1 MIRRWLERRRAGR
14 QARAAADLQIWL
26 DSSRALLALC
36 HEPLRSTE
44 GISDIGVVLDRIDR
58 SLLRYR
64 NEAAAVRATMR
75 PRPALAA
82 AARQATDGL
91 FALRNETCAFLL
103 RWQSLRQLPGSSA
116 ASIEVQRN
124 MEEARLQASRSA
136 RYLTGELEKLAP
148 ELDRLISHLSRPS
161 AEGPNLP

>member
-1 MIRRWLERRRAGR
+1 MMRRWLESWRAGR
-14 QARAAADLQIWL
+14 RARAAADLQTWL
-26 DSSRALLALC
+26 DSSRAVLALC

-64 NEAAAVRATMR
+64 NEAAAVRAAMR

-82 AARQATDGL
+82 EAHQATDGL

-103 RWQSLRQLPGSSA
+103 RWQSLRQIPGSSV

-136 RYLTGELEKLAP
+136 RSLTAKLDKLGP
-148 ELDRLISHLSRPS
+148 EVARLISYWSRPN
-161 AEGPNLP
+161 AEGPNLL

>member
-1 MIRRWLERRRAGR
+1 MMRRWLERRRAGR
-14 QARAAADLQIWL
+14 RARAAADLQTWL

-58 SLLRYR
+58 TLLRYR
-64 NEAAAVRATMR
+64 NEAAAVRAAMR
-75 PRPALAA
+75 PRPSLTA

-103 RWQSLRQLPGSSA
+103 RWQSLRQIPGSSV

-136 RYLTGELEKLAP
+136 RSLTAELEKLAP
-148 ELDRLISHLSRPS
+148 EVERLVSLWAGPS
-161 AEGPNLP
+161 AEGPNLL

>member
-1 MIRRWLERRRAGR
+1 MMRRWLERWRAGR
-14 QARAAADLQIWL
+14 RARAAADLQTWL

-36 HEPLRSTE
+36 HGPLRSTE

-64 NEAAAVRATMR
+64 NEAAAVRAVMH

-82 AARQATDGL
+82 SARQATDGL

-103 RWQSLRQLPGSSA
+103 RWQSLRQIPGSSI

-136 RYLTGELEKLAP
+136 LHLTAELDNMAP
-148 ELDRLISHLSRPS
+148 EVERLISHWSRPN
-161 AEGPNLP
+161 AERPDLR